1 VFLGHESEQTDIQYR
16 PADRN
21 TSHSGGG
28 EVINKVQQVL
38 RYCECERGPE
48 INEEARRVISR
59 VCQSSAHASTSHY
72 DFPCIYLLFQH
83 ALDVIERRHAALT
96 KGKVIQWSVDLIGG
110 LNC

>member
-1 VFLGHESEQTDIQYR
+1 MRANRQTDPRTDIQYR

-28 EVINKVQQVL
+28 EVINNVQQVL

-48 INEEARRVISR
+48 INEEAHRVISESVKARRMHPR
-59 VCQSSAHASTSHY
+59 VTTTS
-72 DFPCIYLLFQH
+72 PVYLLFQH